1 VFTQHALLVS
11 NDVVFRAGHKL
22 ASAGFALMIR
32 FAGASMTICLVVVR
46 LTLWARIYHDH
57 SWLLASAVLLTVLG
71 QQ

>member
-1 VFTQHALLVS
+1 MMWSSELATNWRPHAS
-11 NDVVFRAGHKL
+11 
-22 ASAGFALMIR
+22 LMIR